1 MMESDRMRFVRAR
14 RTIGVAV
21 LAVLALTVAACS
33 NSSTDS
39 PNSTNPSTHAND
51 AALLGP
57 VARAIGTPVKVG
69 LITDGGSC
77 SSGCEAGDEAPV
89 AQATVAWLNQH
100 MNGLA
105 GHPITLDVCVDNLDP
120 GTASDCA
127 NQMIRDKDVAV
138 VIGSDGVIENS
149 WTILH
154 SAHIPVINVSAT
166 NSPLLED
173 SASTF
178 ILNNPNADVISFPIG
193 VAKDKGAKKVS
204 VIVVDLPIATDIYK
218 TSSSSFTKNGL
229 RLQVVPVPLVTPD
242 MTPQAQLIESA
253 NPHGVVLIV
262 GDDQFCIPALKGLQA
277 VGFQGTTAMIAECL
291 SNATRTEVPGSVLK
305 GIEVASIAPVGDSHD
320 ESMRQYQAIL
330 NTYASK
336 ANIDPT
342 SLIGIGML
350 QSFGA
355 LSVGTKALNG
365 AVTPKSIITAMK
377 TMKNAVLP
385 GSGGRLFRCNGAA
398 APDSPSVCSNSVVVG
413 TLNTQGNPA
422 QFKVEENAPIG
433 TR

>member
-14 RTIGVAV
+14 RTVGVAV
-21 LAVLALTVAACS
+21 VALLALTVAACS
-33 NSSTDS
+33 NSRAATT
-39 PNSTNPSTHAND
+39 NSTNPPTSAND

-57 VARAIGTPVKVG
+57 VADATGTPVRVG
-69 LITDGGSC
+69 LITDGGAC
-77 SSGCEAGDEAPV
+77 SGCGAGDEAPV

-105 GHPITLDVCVDNLDP
+105 GHPMTLDVCVDNLDP

-138 VIGSDGVIENS
+138 VIGTDGVIQNA

-166 NSPLLED
+166 NSTLLAD

-178 ILNNPNADVISFPIG
+178 LLNGPNANVIGFPIG

-218 TSSSSFTKNGL
+218 TSSSTFKKNGIS
-229 RLQVVPVPLVTPD
+229 LQVVPVPLVTPD

-253 NPHGVVLIV
+253 NPHGVVFIV

-277 VGFQGTTAMIAECL
+277 VGFQGTTAMIAQCL
-291 SNATRTEVPGSVLK
+291 SSATRSQVPGSVLK
-305 GIEVASIAPVGDSHD
+305 GTDIESIAPVGDSQD

-342 SLIGIGML
+342 GLVGIGML

-355 LSVGTKALNG
+355 LTEGTKALQG
-365 AVTPKSIITAMK
+365 AVTPQSIITAMK
-377 TMKNAVLP
+377 TMNNAVLP
-385 GSGGRLFRCNGAA
+385 GSGGRFFRCNGAA
-398 APDSPSVCSNSVVVG
+398 DPTSPSVCSNSVVVG
-413 TLNTQGNPA
+413 TLNAQGNPV
-422 QFKVEENAPIG
+422 QFKLVENTPIG